1 MNDKKAKRL
10 RRGARVVA
18 KRLGVP
24 KVRHIVNTRTG
35 VVRVAPQSERGIY
48 IGLKRAAK

>member
-18 KRLGVP
+18 KLLGAP
-24 KVRHIVNTRTG
+24 KVRYVVNTRTG
-35 VVRVAPQSERGIY
+35 MVRVAPQSERGIY
-48 IGLKRAAK
+48 IGLKRTAK